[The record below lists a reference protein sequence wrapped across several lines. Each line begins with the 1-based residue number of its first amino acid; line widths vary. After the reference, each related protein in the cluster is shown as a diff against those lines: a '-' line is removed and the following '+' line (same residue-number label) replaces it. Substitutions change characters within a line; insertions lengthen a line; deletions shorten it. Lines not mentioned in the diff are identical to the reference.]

1 MNHDSEYEYTY
12 KFCKEEIWNM
22 GYVLAAIIYAGLSQ
36 FRDCGINSYPA
47 KFNNLEEWEKA
58 LDKMIWAFG
67 EIKDE
72 YANLPSHKK
81 LFPLIDIR
89 NNDGNMSFNE
99 ARLAVKEEDEAYENK
114 IKEGT
119 RLFVDNIDSIWD

>member
-1 MNHDSEYEYTY
+1 MTHDSEYEYVY

-36 FRDCGINSYPA
+36 FKNSYVTSYPS
-47 KFNNLEEWEKA
+47 KFNSCEEWEEA

-67 EIKDE
+67 EIKNE
-72 YANLPSHKK
+72 YSNLPSSKK
-81 LFPLIDIR
+81 IMSLIDTR
-89 NNDGNMSFNE
+89 NSDRVSFNE
-99 ARLAVKEEDEAYENK
+99 ARLAVKAEDEEYRNK

-119 RLFVDNIDSIWD
+119 KLFIDNIGAIWD